1 MMWAAWTPDRPKG
14 WTFPQYPMTK
24 PFSLAAVDFATRIG
38 RQTTSSGIVNQMA
51 VATECFGIESL
62 TFCGIPTGRQGF
74 ADVLLANKWSGAI
87 KEWFAEYASKQC
99 IRIDPVTQQIK
110 RARRPFLWSEMHV
123 DADRTP
129 EAAALMRRR
138 KDYGFNEAFVVPI
151 HSPIGPSAFVSVSG
165 FRMELPADT
174 RLSIHVMALSAFER
188 IREIRSPDSWKPMLS
203 PREREVLSWVADGKS
218 AWEIGLILKISK
230 RTVDE
235 HVSTA
240 ARKLN
245 ASTRTHA
252 VAIAI
257 KDGHIF

>member
-1 MMWAAWTPDRPKG
+1 
-14 WTFPQYPMTK
+14 MTK

-38 RQTTSSGIVNQMA
+38 KQTTSSGIVNQMA
-51 VATECFGIESL
+51 VATQCFGIESL
-62 TFCGIPTGRQGF
+62 TFCGIPTGQQGF
-74 ADVLLANKWSGAI
+74 AEALLANKWSGVI
-87 KEWFAEYASKQC
+87 EEWFSEYARKQC
-99 IRIDPVTQQIK
+99 IRFDPITQQIN
-110 RARRPFLWSEMHV
+110 RARRPFLWSEVHV

-129 EAAALMRRR
+129 AGAALMRRR
-138 KDYGFNEAFVVPI
+138 KDFGFNEAFVIPI
-151 HSPIGPSAFVSVSG
+151 HSPIGPSAFVSIGG
-165 FRMELPADT
+165 FRMELPADA
-174 RLSIHVMALSAFER
+174 RLSIQLMAMSAFER
-188 IREIRSPDSWKPMLS
+188 IREILLPDSWRPLLS

-245 ASTRTHA
+245 ASTRAHV

-257 KDGHIF
+257 KDGHIL